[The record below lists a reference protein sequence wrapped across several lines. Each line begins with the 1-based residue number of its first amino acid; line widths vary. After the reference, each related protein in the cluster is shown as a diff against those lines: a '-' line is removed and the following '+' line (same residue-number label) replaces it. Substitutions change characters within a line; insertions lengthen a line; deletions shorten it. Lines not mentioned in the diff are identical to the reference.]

1 MKRIFYQRRSVA
13 LTWLISYLTVLLLP
27 ILCSIVVYLISSR
40 TLENEID
47 TANHSLLS
55 QVQEVSDNYFDA
67 MQRLNFELS
76 WNVNVRNLLYSN
88 NYAIHPGDFI
98 VDAYYISKEMEN
110 YASVYGFV
118 DSFYIYLKNFNKVI
132 APSHIYDGDYA
143 YGIYYNEQMPSFE
156 QWSNTVNQNDLRSF
170 LPMVRMDENSKMQKT
185 VAYVSSYSFGNTNSP
200 ATNVIMVD
208 QKHMLGAISNV
219 ELFSKGHV
227 FILNDKNEILVSN
240 SSENSALAIPLDS
253 MNSHDGVA
261 FAEVDGTRYA
271 VLYMKSQR
279 SGLKYVSMV
288 PSNLYWEKAKLVRN
302 LIIASCLLSL
312 LGGGLLTVFFV
323 RRNYNPVNQLMQV
336 LSGKADI
343 GSGAGENEFQLIQQ
357 AFDNTQIKMDSLLMQ
372 MERQNQMLR
381 NHFLVRLLKG
391 RLDGTIPVTES
402 LAAFQMRIT
411 TQDFAVI
418 LLYVESVEEFYNRY
432 GEMDTAKKRI
442 LLHFIITNVLEEIA
456 GQHNDG
462 YVVEIDEGLAV
473 LINFREISGAEQSSE
488 LQRIARDAQQFLA
501 EQYSIHL
508 TLSISLVHSQI
519 ENIPQAYQE
528 AMDAM
533 EYKLVMG
540 SKEILSYESLRQEP
554 SEMGY
559 YYPLQIEQQL
569 INFLKLGEFNKAKEA
584 LDEIFQNN
592 FELSV
597 VSIDLA
603 RCLILN
609 LASTMIKAVSETG
622 SLNDSF
628 LVRNPKRIKQL
639 MACETIHEIRE
650 EMTLFVK
657 EVCDHNGPLRQ
668 RQLQANR
675 QRAMDDRVGLVIEF
689 ILANY
694 NDPNLNISSIGQHFD
709 MKPTYLSKLYKDHTG
724 EGLLEFINRTRID
737 HAKHLIDQTD
747 KNIGDIA
754 GCVGYNDVTVFIR
767 TFKKYEGITPG
778 KYKEMASES
787 RLYEGSTSE

>member
-1 MKRIFYQRRSVA
+1 
-13 LTWLISYLTVLLLP
+13 
-27 ILCSIVVYLISSR
+27 
-40 TLENEID
+40 
-47 TANHSLLS
+47 
-55 QVQEVSDNYFDA
+55 
-67 MQRLNFELS
+67 
-76 WNVNVRNLLYSN
+76 
-88 NYAIHPGDFI
+88 
-98 VDAYYISKEMEN
+98 
-110 YASVYGFV
+110 
-118 DSFYIYLKNFNKVI
+118 
-132 APSHIYDGDYA
+132 
-143 YGIYYNEQMPSFE
+143 
-156 QWSNTVNQNDLRSF
+156 
-170 LPMVRMDENSKMQKT
+170 
-185 VAYVSSYSFGNTNSP
+185 
-200 ATNVIMVD
+200 
-208 QKHMLGAISNV
+208 
-219 ELFSKGHV
+219 
-227 FILNDKNEILVSN
+227 
-240 SSENSALAIPLDS
+240 
-253 MNSHDGVA
+253 
-261 FAEVDGTRYA
+261 
-271 VLYMKSQR
+271 
-279 SGLKYVSMV
+279 MV

-323 RRNYNPVNQLMQV
+323 RRNYNPVNQLMQA

-357 AFDNTQIKMDSLLMQ
+357 AFDNTQIKMDSLQMQ

-418 LLYVESVEEFYNRY
+418 LLYVESVEEFYSRY
-432 GEMDTAKKRI
+432 GEMDTARKRI
-442 LLHFIITNVLEEIA
+442 LLHFIITNVFEEIA

-473 LINFREISGAEQSSE
+473 LINFRETSGAEQSSE

-559 YYPLQIEQQL
+559 YYPLQIEQRL
-569 INFLKLGEFNKAKEA
+569 INFLKLGEFNKAKET

-622 SLNDSF
+622 SLNESF

-650 EMTLFVK
+650 EMTFFVK

-675 QRAMDDRVGLVIEF
+675 QKAMDDRIELVIEF

-694 NDPNLNISSIGQHFD
+694 QDPNLNISLIGQHFD

-737 HAKHLIDQTD
+737 HAKHLINESV
-747 KNIGDIA
+747 KNVGEIA

-778 KYKEMASES
+778 KYKEMASER
-787 RLYEGSTSE
+787 RLQEGSTSK